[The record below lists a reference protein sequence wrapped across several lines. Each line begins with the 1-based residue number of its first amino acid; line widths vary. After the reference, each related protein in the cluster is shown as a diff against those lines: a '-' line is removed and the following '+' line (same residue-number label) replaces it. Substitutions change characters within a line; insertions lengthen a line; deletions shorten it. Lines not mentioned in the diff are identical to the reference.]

1 MSKTSDI
8 VIIGGGV
15 MGASIAYHLARQGGA
30 SVTLLERQALSNGT
44 TGRSGSI
51 VRQHYSNDFTIRMAR
66 DSLRVFQHF
75 DELVGGDCGFVTTG
89 MLVLAGEGDV
99 EAIRANVQLQQDQG
113 VKTRMIAAQEIA
125 EVAPGYSDEGVVA
138 GCYEEDAGVADPMA
152 TTHCFAARARE
163 LGATVR
169 EGVEVTRIV
178 TEDERVKGVA
188 SGSEI
193 IEAGTVI
200 VAANVWSRALV
211 EPLGIELPVIA
222 TRHPMVAL
230 RRPADAGGRLSM
242 HAVCLDMLRAIY
254 LRPDLGG
261 VTLVGSTENVFA
273 PSDPDHYAQGLTE
286 EEIAFFRTGA
296 GVCFPA
302 LKRAVPRGGWAGIYD
317 DTPDFHPILDRL
329 PGYDGLYCAVGFSGH
344 GFKLSPIV
352 GQWMADFVLHNRKP
366 VDMQALN
373 FERFTSGQ
381 EIRPSYSSG
390 VLA

>member
-30 SVTLLERQALSNGT
+30 SITLLERQALGNGT
-44 TGRSGSI
+44 TGRSGAI

-75 DELVGGDCGFVTTG
+75 DEIVGGDCGFVTTG
-89 MLVLAGEGDV
+89 MLVMAGEDDV
-99 EAIRANVQLQQDQG
+99 EATRANVQLQQAQG
-113 VKTRMIAAQEIA
+113 VSTRMVTAQEIA
-125 EVAPGYSDEGVVA
+125 EVAPGYSGEGVAA
-138 GCYEEDAGVADPMA
+138 GCYEEEAGVADPMA

-163 LGATVR
+163 LGVTVR
-169 EGVEVTRIV
+169 EGVGVTRIV
-178 TEDERVKGVA
+178 TEGERVRGVA
-188 SGSEI
+188 IGSEV

-200 VAANVWSRALV
+200 MAANAWSRSLV
-211 EPLGIELPVIA
+211 EPLGITLPVIA

-230 RRPADAGGRLSM
+230 RRPADSGGRLGM
-242 HAVCLDMLRAIY
+242 HAVCLDMVRAIY

-261 VTLVGSTENVFA
+261 VTLVGSTENVFT

-286 EEIAFFRTGA
+286 EEIAFFRA
-296 GVCFPA
+296 GSGICFPA

-329 PGYDGLYCAVGFSGH
+329 PGYEGLYCAAGFSGH

-352 GQWMADFVLHNRKP
+352 GQWIADFVLSGQKP
-366 VDMQALN
+366 ADMQMFS
-373 FERFTSGQ
+373 FERFTTGQ
-381 EIRPSYSSG
+381 EIRPNYSSG

>member
-30 SVTLLERQALSNGT
+30 SITLLERQALGNGT
-44 TGRSGSI
+44 TGRSGAI

-75 DELVGGDCGFVTTG
+75 DEIVGGDCGFVTTG
-89 MLVLAGEGDV
+89 MLVMAGEDDV
-99 EAIRANVQLQQDQG
+99 EATRANVQLQQAQG
-113 VKTRMIAAQEIA
+113 VSTRMVTAQEIA
-125 EVAPGYSDEGVVA
+125 EVAPGYSGEGVAA
-138 GCYEEDAGVADPMA
+138 GCYEEEAGVADPMA

-163 LGATVR
+163 LGVTVR
-169 EGVEVTRIV
+169 EGVGVTRIV
-178 TEDERVKGVA
+178 AEGERVRGVA
-188 SGSEI
+188 IGSEV

-200 VAANVWSRALV
+200 MAANAWSRSLV
-211 EPLGIELPVIA
+211 EPLGITLPVIA

-230 RRPADAGGRLSM
+230 RRPADSGGRLGM
-242 HAVCLDMLRAIY
+242 HAVCLDMVRAIY

-261 VTLVGSTENVFA
+261 VTLVGSTENVFT

-286 EEIAFFRTGA
+286 EEIAFFRA
-296 GVCFPA
+296 GSGICFPA

-329 PGYDGLYCAVGFSGH
+329 PGYEGLYCAAGFSGH

-352 GQWMADFVLHNRKP
+352 GQWIADFVLSGQKP
-366 VDMQALN
+366 ADMQMFS
-373 FERFTSGQ
+373 FERFTTGQ
-381 EIRPSYSSG
+381 EIRPNYSSG

>member
-30 SVTLLERQALSNGT
+30 SVTLLERQALGNGT

-51 VRQHYSNDFTIRMAR
+51 VRQHYSNDFTIRMAKE
-66 DSLRVFQHF
+66 SLQVFQHF

-89 MLVLAGEGDV
+89 MLVLAGEDDG
-99 EAIRANVQLQQDQG
+99 EALRANVQLQQDQG

-125 EVAPGYSDEGVVA
+125 ELAPGYSNEDVA
-138 GCYEEDAGVADPMA
+138 VACYEEDAGVADPMA
-152 TTHCFAARARE
+152 TTHCFATRARE
-163 LGATVR
+163 LGAAVR
-169 EGVEVTRIV
+169 EGMEVTRIV
-178 TEDERVKGVA
+178 TEGERVRGVVV
-188 SGSEI
+188 GSEI

-230 RRPADAGGRLSM
+230 RRPADTGGRLSM

-261 VTLVGSTENVFA
+261 VTLVGSTENVFF

-286 EEIAFFRTGA
+286 EEISFFRTGA
-296 GVCFPA
+296 GICFPA

-329 PGYDGLYCAVGFSGH
+329 PGYEGLYCAAGFSGH

-352 GQWMADFVLHNRKP
+352 GQWMANFVLSGQKP
-366 VDMQALN
+366 ADMGLLN
-373 FERFTSGQ
+373 FERFTNGQ